1 MNNIKTWIIICLFAI
16 LFVYL
21 MVLNSNFNELKLEYQ
36 EQLFNKEIVINNLQE
51 DIEIKVQEIN
61 LLEKKI
67 YSLEQSVDSLQ
78 NIKIEKKK
86 KEFEISSSISES
98 VKLLRENLKCVE
110 L

>member
-1 MNNIKTWIIICLFAI
+1 MNNIKTWIIICLFANI
-16 LFVYL
+16 YLFLV
-21 MVLNSNFNELKLEYQ
+21 VLNNNFRKLKFEYQ
-36 EQLFNKEIVINNLQE
+36 EQLFNKEIVIDGLQE

-78 NIKIEKKK
+78 NIKIEVSE

>member
-78 NIKIEKKK
+78 NIKIEVSE

>member
-21 MVLNSNFNELKLEYQ
+21 MVLNNNFRKLKFEYQ
-36 EQLFNKEIVINNLQE
+36 EQLFNKETVIDGLQK

-61 LLEKKI
+61 LLEKRI

-78 NIKIEKKK
+78 NIKIEVSE